1 MTLTNPARRATACMA
16 VAVAVIA
23 LLWWFQLSRVEA
35 PQSAP
40 WLYDDIRLATRDRLL
55 AATVIG
61 AAIGAAGLLFRIAT
75 ANPLADPAIT
85 GVNAGA
91 ALGAVATAFVL
102 GNAATSLNQVPGALA
117 GAAVAVAISL
127 GIGLGGGSRIGG
139 ALAMQRLI
147 LVGMAVSALC
157 SAVTSILLVL
167 DEAQLSTVMSWL
179 AGRLAGLRL
188 ADCLPALVACAVVL
202 PLAMVGGRSLDLL
215 AAGDAVASSV
225 GANPVRTRVAAIA
238 AGVLLVAP
246 SVAASGPIG
255 FLGIIAATVAHRVC
269 GPRHRLAVPAAAA
282 TGAAVLLAADVAG
295 QALWAPA
302 ETPVG
307 IITSLA
313 GFPLV
318 LWGVARIG
326 ERRQAKAP
334 GRPA

>member
-1 MTLTNPARRATACMA
+1 MA
-16 VAVAVIA
+16 VAAVVIA
-23 LLWWFQLSRVEA
+23 FAWWWQLSRVEA

-40 WLYDDIRLATRDRLL
+40 WLYDDIRLAARDRLL

-61 AAIGAAGLLFRIAT
+61 AALGAAGLLFRTAT

-91 ALGAVATAFVL
+91 ALGAVTTAFAL
-102 GNAATSLNQVPGALA
+102 GGAASSVTQVAGALV
-117 GAAVAVAISL
+117 GAAIAVAVTL
-127 GIGLGGGSRIGG
+127 GIGLGGRARIGG
-139 ALAMQRLI
+139 AVAMQRLI

-179 AGRLAGLRL
+179 AGRLGGLRL
-188 ADCLPALVACAVVL
+188 TDCLPAAVACAALL
-202 PLAMVGGRSLDLL
+202 PLLVAGGRSLDLL

-225 GANPVRTRVAAIA
+225 GANPVRTRTAAIA

-246 SVAASGPIG
+246 AVTAAGPIG
-255 FLGIIAATVAHRVC
+255 FLGIIAATVAYRVC
-269 GPRHRLAVPAAAA
+269 GPRHRLAIPVAAA
-282 TGAAVLLAADVAG
+282 TGAAVLLVADVVG

-318 LWGVARIG
+318 LWGVARVG
-326 ERRQAKAP
+326 GRRQAKAP
-334 GRPA
+334 RRTA